1 MGMTT
6 DPLTELALAA
16 AAGDDAA
23 LGEVVALTQHKVRR
37 LCAHLGSAA
46 DAEDLAQETYLRAMR
61 SLPNYRGE
69 APFEAWLVQI
79 ARYVCA
85 DYVRRRVRRAAIDQ
99 RYRPGSNGVTAP
111 DHSAELAELV
121 SVLDPDQA
129 TALMLTQVVG
139 LSYDEAADVC
149 GCPVGTIRSRVARAR
164 ARLLEQLDDR
174 ETRLG

>member
-1 MGMTT
+1 VIN

-23 LGEVVALTQHKVRR
+23 LGEVVAATQHKVRR
-37 LCAHLGSAA
+37 LCAHLGSAN

-61 SLPNYRGE
+61 SLPTYRGE

-85 DYVRRRVRRAAIDQ
+85 DYVRRRVRRSAIDQ
-99 RYRPGSNGVTAP
+99 RYRPTTAGVTAP

-121 SVLDPDQA
+121 AVLDPDQA
-129 TALMLTQVVG
+129 TALVLTQLVG

-174 ETRLG
+174 FTQLG

>member
-1 MGMTT
+1 
-6 DPLTELALAA
+6 
-16 AAGDDAA
+16 
-23 LGEVVALTQHKVRR
+23 
-37 LCAHLGSAA
+37 
-46 DAEDLAQETYLRAMR
+46 MR
-61 SLPNYRGE
+61 SLPTYRGE

-85 DYVRRRVRRAAIDQ
+85 DYVRRRVRRSAIDQ
-99 RYRPGSNGVTAP
+99 RYRPTTAGVTAP

-121 SVLDPDQA
+121 AVLDPDQA
-129 TALMLTQVVG
+129 TALVLTQLVG

-174 ETRLG
+174 STQLG

>member
-1 MGMTT
+1 MNG
-6 DPLTELALAA
+6 PLTELALAA

-23 LGEVVALTQHKVRR
+23 LGEVVAATQHKVRR
-37 LCAHLGSAA
+37 LCTHLGSAN

-61 SLPNYRGE
+61 SLPGYRGE
-69 APFEAWLVQI
+69 APFEVWLVQI

-99 RYRPGSNGVTAP
+99 RYRPSTAGVTAP

-121 SVLDPDQA
+121 AELDPDQA
-129 TALMLTQVVG
+129 TALVLTQVVG
-139 LSYDEAADVC
+139 LSYAEAADVC

-164 ARLLEQLDDR
+164 ERLLEQLDDSSA
-174 ETRLG
+174 ELG